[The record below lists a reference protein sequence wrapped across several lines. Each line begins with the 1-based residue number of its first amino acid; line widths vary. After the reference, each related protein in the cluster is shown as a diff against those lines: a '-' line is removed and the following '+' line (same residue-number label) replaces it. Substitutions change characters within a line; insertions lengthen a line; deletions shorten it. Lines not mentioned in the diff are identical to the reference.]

1 MWDPIVAMCSVL
13 TLDSFD
19 LVLNV
24 KAFIT
29 DIHPVQI
36 FATTKVCEAFEL
48 SAGPSSAPK
57 FSSCSPPGP
66 AIEELSSVS
75 PADVDI
81 PVKSKLDSSSPNRS
95 IDKTSFSYKSSPLVV
110 PCMASSDSSS
120 SCVSNSVVIPRRK
133 MAS

>member
-1 MWDPIVAMCSVL
+1 MCSVL

-19 LVLNV
+19 LVFKFSRYPRRCKVLNV

-36 FATTKVCEAFEL
+36 FATTKVCEAFGPQR
-48 SAGPSSAPK
+48 GPSSAPK

-81 PVKSKLDSSSPNRS
+81 PVESSL
-95 IDKTSFSYKSSPLVV
+95 T
-110 PCMASSDSSS
+110 
-120 SCVSNSVVIPRRK
+120 RRG
-133 MAS
+133 